1 MLDCVNLVVSHSDTG
16 RMGRMGRIN
25 GLPLVGDILM
35 ITYIHNLILMLGFD
49 LSEFLFI
56 DTFITGSQESP

>member
-1 MLDCVNLVVSHSDTG
+1 MLDCVNLVVSHSDTV
-16 RMGRMGRIN
+16 RMGRIN